1 MQPVVGVFQPMLAAA
16 LQAAHP
22 PEGGV
27 FKKARMQG
35 AGRQRRK
42 ASASHDLYLYS
53 QAATL
58 SYLTRRYDASDPN
71 LTLPAAPS
79 S

>member
-1 MQPVVGVFQPMLAAA
+1 MACRDLRAA
-16 LQAAHP
+16 LY
-22 PEGGV
+22 
-27 FKKARMQG
+27 
-35 AGRQRRK
+35 
-42 ASASHDLYLYS
+42 LYLYS

>member
-1 MQPVVGVFQPMLAAA
+1 MAHEQSSNDFGVPGQRQE
-16 LQAAHP
+16 QASP
-22 PEGGV
+22 
-27 FKKARMQG
+27 
-35 AGRQRRK
+35 
-42 ASASHDLYLYS
+42 ASYLYLYS